1 MSALRRKLL
10 REYAQLRGQ
19 ALAIALV
26 LVGGIATM
34 VMAMGNYHALAD
46 TRDAYYRDYRFADVF
61 AGVRRAPLPVIER
74 IRAIPGVG
82 QAQARVVG
90 MVSLEVAGFVEPVT
104 ALAVSL
110 PRPGDPDLDALYLRR
125 GALPRSDGEVVVAEA
140 FADAHGLQPGDR
152 ITTIVHGRRQAL
164 RISGVGLSPEFIYQ
178 IRPGEAFPDFARFGV
193 LWMRPQ
199 PLARAF
205 DLEGAFNDVILSLA
219 PDAREADVIDALDAV
234 LAPYGGAGARGRALQ
249 TSHRYLDEELRQLQ
263 VMTRLFSSIFLAV
276 AAFLLNVVVG
286 RLVDTQRAQVA
297 VLEAFGYSRREVALH
312 YFQLVLL
319 LVATGLLPGIAFGA
333 WMGREIA
340 GVYMRFFRFPFLHWS
355 LPPSVLAL
363 AVGFALA
370 VAVLGTL
377 GGLRRAWRLTP
388 AQAMRPE
395 APALYRPSLVER
407 IGLARVLDPPT
418 RMVLRTL
425 ERRPLRTLLSVTGI
439 GLACGMLVMSGSQRH
454 AIDTM
459 IGVQF
464 GLAQRDDL
472 TVTFVEPASAR
483 AAQELADIPGV
494 RRVETFRTAS
504 VRLRHGHRSYQTA
517 LQGLPDASDL
527 RRVLDRDLRPVALPE
542 EGVLLTDYLADLLE
556 VRPGDRLDV
565 EFLEGDRRT
574 LAVPV
579 AGTVHEYLGVGAYAR
594 RAAVNRL
601 LGEGGAISGAWLA
614 VDPPARDR
622 VLAALRTRPRVAA
635 VSDRN
640 ATVRSFRESM
650 AESVDIFTFVATL
663 LAGGMVVGVAYNA
676 ARITLAERGRDFASL
691 RVLGYTRAEVRG
703 LLLGELAM
711 LALLALPL
719 GFACGQGLTA
729 LLVLGFQ
736 SELYRVPLAVAPA
749 GQAFAGLVVLAATLL
764 SALLVRRRLD
774 RLDLVAVLKTRE

>member
-1 MSALRRKLL
+1 MSVLHRKLL

-19 ALAIALV
+19 AIAIALV
-26 LVGGIATM
+26 LIGGIATM
-34 VMAMGNYHALAD
+34 VMAMGNHHALAD
-46 TRDAYYRDYRFADVF
+46 TRATFYREYRFADVF
-61 AGVRRAPLPVIER
+61 ASVRRAPLPLLARV
-74 IRAIPGVG
+74 RALPGVAR
-82 QAQARVVG
+82 AQARVVG
-90 MVSLEVAGFVEPVT
+90 MVSLEVPGFDEAVT
-104 ALAVSL
+104 AQVVSL
-110 PRPGDPDLDALYLRR
+110 PRPGDADLDALYLRR
-125 GALPRSDGEVVVAEA
+125 GALPAADDEAVVAEA

-152 ITTIVHGRRQAL
+152 LTAILHGRRQAV

-193 LWMRPQ
+193 LWMRPR

-205 DLEGAFNDVILSLA
+205 DLDGAFNDLTLTLA
-219 PDAREADVIDALDAV
+219 PQAREADVIDAVDTL
-234 LAPYGGAGARGRALQ
+234 LAPYGGTGARGRALQ
-249 TSHRYLDEELRQLQ
+249 TSHRYLDEELRQLA
-263 VMTRLFSSIFLAV
+263 VMTRLFSTIFLAV

-286 RLVDTQRAQVA
+286 RLVDAQREQVA

-319 LVATGLLPGIAFGA
+319 LVGTGLLPGIAFGA

-340 GVYMRFFRFPFLHWS
+340 GIYMRFFRFPFLSWS
-355 LPPSVLAL
+355 LPPLVLAL
-363 AVGFALA
+363 AIGFSLA
-370 VAVLGTL
+370 VAALGTL
-377 GGLRRAWRLTP
+377 GGLRRIWALTP

-395 APALYRPSLVER
+395 APALYRRSLAER
-407 IGLARVLDPPT
+407 IGLARLLDPSA

-425 ERRPLRTLLSVTGI
+425 ERRPLRTLLSIAGI

-454 AIDTM
+454 AIDAM
-459 IGVQF
+459 IAVQF

-472 TVTFVEPASAR
+472 TVSFVEPTSAR
-483 AAQELADIPGV
+483 AAQELAALPGV
-494 RRVETFRTAS
+494 RAVEPFRFAA
-504 VRLRHGHRSYQTA
+504 VRLHHGHRSYQTA
-517 LQGLPDASDL
+517 LQGLPGESDL
-527 RRVLDRDLRPVALPE
+527 RRVLDRDLHPVALPAD
-542 EGVLLTDYLADLLE
+542 GVLLTDYLAGMLD
-556 VRPGDRLDV
+556 VRPGDRIAI

-574 LAVPV
+574 LTVPV

-594 RAAVNRL
+594 RATVNRL
-601 LGEGGAISGAWLA
+601 LGEGGAVSGAWLS
-614 VDPPARDR
+614 VDPAARGA
-622 VLAALRTRPRVAA
+622 VLAALRARPRVAA
-635 VSDRN
+635 VADRA
-640 ATVRSFRESM
+640 ATIRSFRESM
-650 AESVDIFTFVATL
+650 AESVDIFTFAATL
-663 LAGGMVVGVAYNA
+663 LAGGMVVGVVYNA

-703 LLLGELAM
+703 LLLGELAV
-711 LALLALPL
+711 LAFLALPL